1 MFEDRSRKGWR
12 RTFLP
17 VLGESTQLNQTG
29 LGVTSITRVPS
40 VVAHDEIDLFAMMQ
54 SIWKQKK
61 RIAATAL
68 LFGAI
73 AGVYAFW
80 ATPQY
85 EVSTVLRPAALNDL
99 DALNRT
105 EVYSLPPGKALVRVG
120 AALDSYDARLGYF
133 RANPKLF
140 EAFGQPGQ
148 TPEQV
153 FAEFNRDS
161 LKLVQPDP
169 KKADLLS
176 AYIGLEMRYPKGV
189 DGDEILNGFVQYA
202 IENERKQIS
211 DDLKVIVSN
220 RLAEVDAKLAA
231 ARAAYDAD
239 KEGQIAAL
247 LEADNL
253 KRAELQ
259 DELKALRV
267 QLKLRRE
274 DRIAQ
279 LDEAITIARSL
290 GLKKPSTPSSMASE
304 GESGSN
310 IIRTE
315 VNNQQIPLYFMGTDA
330 LEAERKALRLR
341 TSDDF
346 ADPRVAQI
354 RKELLLLSTN
364 RKVQVLNQRENEE
377 VFLSGIEPL
386 RAERVRLKNINTDMQ
401 GLSLVNV
408 DRLALEP
415 LNTIRP
421 KKMLITLLGIVL
433 GGVLG
438 GGIALLHHKVIMRRK
453 QVSTISSVPPSQ
465 IVEADTRVP
474 VRVR

>member
-1 MFEDRSRKGWR
+1 M
-12 RTFLP
+12 
-17 VLGESTQLNQTG
+17 
-29 LGVTSITRVPS
+29 TSITRVPS
-40 VVAHDEIDLFAMMQ
+40 VVANDEIDLFAMMQ

-61 RIAATAL
+61 LIAATAL
-68 LFGAI
+68 FVGAI
-73 AGVYAFW
+73 AGAYAFL
-80 ATPQY
+80 ATPEY
-85 EVSTVLRPAALNDL
+85 EVSTLLRPAALNDL

-120 AALDSYDARLGYF
+120 AALDSYDTRLSYF

-140 EAFGQPGQ
+140 EAFGKAGQ
-148 TPEQV
+148 SPEQM
-153 FAEFNRDS
+153 FEEFNRDS

-189 DGDEILNGFVQYA
+189 EGDEILNGFVQYA
-202 IENERKQIS
+202 IENERKQIA
-211 DDLKVIVSN
+211 DDLKVIISN
-220 RLAEVDAKLAA
+220 RLSEVDTKLDA
-231 ARAAYDAD
+231 ARAAYDAE
-239 KEGQIAAL
+239 KEGKIATL

-253 KRAELQ
+253 KRAQLQ

-267 QLKLRRE
+267 QLKVRRE

-279 LDEAITIARSL
+279 LDEAISIARSL

-330 LEAERKALRLR
+330 LEAERKALRQR

-354 RKELLLLSTN
+354 RKELLLLNTN
-364 RKVQVLNQRENEE
+364 REVEVLNQRENEE
-377 VFLSGIEPL
+377 VFLSDIAPL
-386 RAERVRLKNINTDMQ
+386 RAERVRLSSISTDMR

-408 DRLALEP
+408 DRLAVEP
-415 LNTIRP
+415 ADPVKP
-421 KKMLITLLGIVL
+421 KKVLIIALGVVVGCLLGVL
-433 GGVLG
+433 MAVFRHLLVVRRMHLLRSSPA
-438 GGIALLHHKVIMRRK
+438 AL
-453 QVSTISSVPPSQ
+453 SQ
-465 IVEADTRVP
+465 MTGAAIQPDSPLR
-474 VRVR
+474 

>member
-1 MFEDRSRKGWR
+1 MDVFCLSWASQFNSIRQA
-12 RTFLP
+12 F
-17 VLGESTQLNQTG
+17 
-29 LGVTSITRVPS
+29 GVTSITRVPS
-40 VVAHDEIDLFAMMQ
+40 VVAHDEIDLFAMIQ

-61 RIAATAL
+61 LIAATAL
-68 LFGAI
+68 FVGAI
-73 AGVYAFW
+73 AGAYAFL
-80 ATPQY
+80 ATPEY
-85 EVSTVLRPAALNDL
+85 EVSTLLRPAALNDL

-120 AALDSYDARLGYF
+120 AALDSYDTRLSYF

-140 EAFGQPGQ
+140 EAFGKAGQ
-148 TPEQV
+148 SPEQV
-153 FAEFNRDS
+153 FEEFNRDS

-189 DGDEILNGFVQYA
+189 EGDEILNGFVQYA
-202 IENERKQIS
+202 IENERKQIA
-211 DDLKVIVSN
+211 DDLKVIISN
-220 RLAEVDAKLAA
+220 RLSEVDTKLDA
-231 ARAAYDAD
+231 ARAAYDAE
-239 KEGQIAAL
+239 KEGKIAAL

-253 KRAELQ
+253 KRAQLQ

-267 QLKLRRE
+267 QLKVRRE

-279 LDEAITIARSL
+279 LDEAISIARSL

-330 LEAERKALRLR
+330 LEAERKALRQR

-354 RKELLLLSTN
+354 RKELLLLNTN
-364 RKVQVLNQRENEE
+364 RQVEVLNQRENEE
-377 VFLSGIEPL
+377 VFLSDIAPL
-386 RAERVRLKNINTDMQ
+386 RAERVRLSSISTDMR

-415 LNTIRP
+415 ANPASPQKALVVG
-421 KKMLITLLGIVL
+421 LGLML

-438 GGIALLHHKVIMRRK
+438 IILALLRHFLLAHRVHMSAINPAPLSKI
-453 QVSTISSVPPSQ
+453 I
-465 IVEADTRVP
+465 EADASVKARE
-474 VRVR
+474 R

>member
-1 MFEDRSRKGWR
+1 M
-12 RTFLP
+12 
-17 VLGESTQLNQTG
+17 
-29 LGVTSITRVPS
+29 TSITRVPS

-61 RIAATAL
+61 LIAATAL
-68 LFGAI
+68 FVGAI
-73 AGVYAFW
+73 AGAYAFL
-80 ATPQY
+80 ATPEY
-85 EVSTVLRPAALNDL
+85 EVSTLLRPAALNDL

-120 AALDSYDARLGYF
+120 AALDSYDTRLSYF

-140 EAFGQPGQ
+140 EAFGKAGQ
-148 TPEQV
+148 SPEQV
-153 FAEFNRDS
+153 FEEFNRDS

-176 AYIGLEMRYPKGV
+176 AYIGLQMRYPKGV
-189 DGDEILNGFVQYA
+189 EGDEILNGFVQYA
-202 IENERKQIS
+202 IENERKQIA
-211 DDLKVIVSN
+211 DDLKVIISN
-220 RLAEVDAKLAA
+220 RLSEVDTKLDA
-231 ARAAYDAD
+231 ARAAYDAE
-239 KEGQIAAL
+239 KEGKIAAL

-253 KRAELQ
+253 KRAQLQ

-267 QLKLRRE
+267 QLKVRRE

-279 LDEAITIARSL
+279 LDEAISIARSL

-330 LEAERKALRLR
+330 LEAERKALRQR

-346 ADPRVAQI
+346 VDPRVAQI
-354 RKELLLLSTN
+354 RKELLLLNTN
-364 RKVQVLNQRENEE
+364 RQVEVLNQRENEE

-386 RAERVRLKNINTDMQ
+386 RAERLRLANINIDMQ
-401 GLSLVNV
+401 QLNLVSV
-408 DRLALEP
+408 DRFAIEP
-415 LNTIRP
+415 TNPIKP
-421 KKMLITLLGIVL
+421 KKVLLIGSGLLLGCVLGVVLAIFRRLIVL
-433 GGVLG
+433 RSLHVL
-438 GGIALLHHKVIMRRK
+438 K
-453 QVSTISSVPPSQ
+453 SSS
-465 IVEADTRVP
+465 ETFC
-474 VRVR
+474 

>member
-1 MFEDRSRKGWR
+1 MDVFCLSWASQFNSIRQA
-12 RTFLP
+12 F
-17 VLGESTQLNQTG
+17 
-29 LGVTSITRVPS
+29 GVTSITRVPS

-61 RIAATAL
+61 LIAATAL
-68 LFGAI
+68 FVGAI
-73 AGVYAFW
+73 AAAYAFL
-80 ATPQY
+80 ATPVY
-85 EVSTVLRPAALNDL
+85 EVSTLLRPAALNDL

-120 AALDSYDARLGYF
+120 AALDSYDTRLSYF

-140 EAFGQPGQ
+140 EAFGKAGQ
-148 TPEQV
+148 SPEQV
-153 FAEFNRDS
+153 FEEFNRDS

-176 AYIGLEMRYPKGV
+176 AYIGLQMRYPKGV
-189 DGDEILNGFVQYA
+189 EGDEILNGFVQYA
-202 IENERKQIS
+202 IENERKQIA
-211 DDLKVIVSN
+211 DDLKVIISN
-220 RLAEVDAKLAA
+220 RLSEVDTKLDA
-231 ARAAYDAD
+231 ARAAYDAE
-239 KEGQIAAL
+239 KEGKIAAL

-253 KRAELQ
+253 KRAQLQ

-267 QLKLRRE
+267 QLKVRRE

-279 LDEAITIARSL
+279 LDEAISIARSL

-330 LEAERKALRLR
+330 LEAERKALRQR

-354 RKELLLLSTN
+354 RKELLLLNTN
-364 RKVQVLNQRENEE
+364 RQVEVLNQRENEE
-377 VFLSGIEPL
+377 VFLSDIAPL
-386 RAERVRLKNINTDMQ
+386 RAERVRLSSISTDMR

-408 DRLALEP
+408 DRLAVEP
-415 LNTIRP
+415 ADPVKP
-421 KKMLITLLGIVL
+421 KKVLIIALGVVVGCLLGVL
-433 GGVLG
+433 MAVFRHLLVVRRMHLLRSSPA
-438 GGIALLHHKVIMRRK
+438 AL
-453 QVSTISSVPPSQ
+453 SQ
-465 IVEADTRVP
+465 MTGAAIQPDSPLR
-474 VRVR
+474 

>member
-1 MFEDRSRKGWR
+1 MD
-12 RTFLP
+12 
-17 VLGESTQLNQTG
+17 VLCLSWASQFNSIRQAF
-29 LGVTSITRVPS
+29 GVNSITRVPS

-61 RIAATAL
+61 LIAATAL
-68 LFGAI
+68 VMGAI
-73 AGVYAFW
+73 AGAYAFL
-80 ATPQY
+80 ATPEY
-85 EVSTVLRPAALNDL
+85 EVSTLLRPAALNDL

-120 AALDSYDARLGYF
+120 ASLDSYDTRLSYF

-140 EAFGQPGQ
+140 DAFGRPGQ
-148 TPEQV
+148 SPEQV
-153 FAEFNRDS
+153 FDEFNRDS
-161 LKLVQPDP
+161 LKLVQPAP
-169 KKADLLS
+169 QKADLLS

-189 DGDEILNGFVQYA
+189 EGDEILNGFVQYA
-202 IENERKQIS
+202 IENERKQIA
-211 DDLKVIVSN
+211 DDLKVIISN
-220 RLAEVDAKLAA
+220 RLSEVDTKLNA
-231 ARAAYDAD
+231 ARAAYDAA
-239 KEGQIAAL
+239 KEGKIAAL

-253 KRAELQ
+253 KRAQLQ

-267 QLKLRRE
+267 QLKVRRE

-279 LDEAITIARSL
+279 LDEAISIARSL

-304 GESGSN
+304 GELGSN

-330 LEAERKALRLR
+330 LEAERKALRQR

-354 RKELLLLSTN
+354 RKELLLLNTN
-364 RKVQVLNQRENEE
+364 REVEVLNQRKNEE
-377 VFLSGIEPL
+377 VFLSDIAPL
-386 RAERVRLKNINTDMQ
+386 KAERVRLSSISTDMR

-415 LNTIRP
+415 ANPASP
-421 KKMLITLLGIVL
+421 KKTLVVGLGLMLGGILGIIL
-433 GGVLG
+433 
-438 GGIALLHHKVIMRRK
+438 ALLRHFLLAHRVNMPAINTAPLSKI
-453 QVSTISSVPPSQ
+453 I
-465 IVEADTRVP
+465 EADVSVKARE
-474 VRVR
+474 R

>member
-1 MFEDRSRKGWR
+1 MDVFCLSWASQFNSIRQA
-12 RTFLP
+12 F
-17 VLGESTQLNQTG
+17 
-29 LGVTSITRVPS
+29 GVTSITRVPS
-40 VVAHDEIDLFAMMQ
+40 VVAHDEIDLFAMMH

-61 RIAATAL
+61 LIAATAL
-68 LFGAI
+68 FVGAI
-73 AGVYAFW
+73 AGAYAFL
-80 ATPQY
+80 ATPVY
-85 EVSTVLRPAALNDL
+85 EVSTLLRPAALNDL

-120 AALDSYDARLGYF
+120 AALDSYDTRLSYF

-140 EAFGQPGQ
+140 EAFGKAGQ
-148 TPEQV
+148 SPEQV
-153 FAEFNRDS
+153 FEEFNRDS

-189 DGDEILNGFVQYA
+189 EGDEILNGFVQYA
-202 IENERKQIS
+202 IENERKQIA
-211 DDLKVIVSN
+211 DDLKVIINN
-220 RLAEVDAKLAA
+220 RLSEVDTKLDA
-231 ARAAYDAD
+231 ARAAYDAE
-239 KEGQIAAL
+239 KEGKIAAL

-253 KRAELQ
+253 KRAQLQ

-267 QLKLRRE
+267 QLKVRRE

-279 LDEAITIARSL
+279 LDEAISIARSL

-330 LEAERKALRLR
+330 LEAERKALRQR

-346 ADPRVAQI
+346 VDPRVAQI
-354 RKELLLLSTN
+354 RKELLLLNTN
-364 RKVQVLNQRENEE
+364 RQVEVLKQRENEE

-386 RAERVRLKNINTDMQ
+386 RAERVRLANINTDMRQ
-401 GLSLVNV
+401 LSLVNV
-408 DRLALEP
+408 DRLALQTISP
-415 LNTIRP
+415 IRP
-421 KKMLITLLGIVL
+421 RKMLIVGLGL
-433 GGVLG
+433 LG
-438 GGIALLHHKVIMRRK
+438 GGMLGMFFFGIRHFLMLRRMQML
-453 QVSTISSVPPSQ
+453 QVNSSLKCQV
-465 IVEADTRVP
+465 VEGGVNSINTRGE
-474 VRVR
+474 

>member
-1 MFEDRSRKGWR
+1 M
-12 RTFLP
+12 
-17 VLGESTQLNQTG
+17 
-29 LGVTSITRVPS
+29 TSITRVPS

-61 RIAATAL
+61 LIAATAL
-68 LFGAI
+68 FVGAI
-73 AGVYAFW
+73 AGAYAFL
-80 ATPQY
+80 ATPEY
-85 EVSTVLRPAALNDL
+85 EVSTLLRPAALNDL

-120 AALDSYDARLGYF
+120 AALDSYDTRLSYF

-140 EAFGQPGQ
+140 EAFGKAGQ
-148 TPEQV
+148 SPEQV
-153 FAEFNRDS
+153 FDEFNRDS

-176 AYIGLEMRYPKGV
+176 AYIGLQMRYPKGV
-189 DGDEILNGFVQYA
+189 EGDEILNGFVQYA
-202 IENERKQIS
+202 IENERKQIA
-211 DDLKVIVSN
+211 DDLKVIISN
-220 RLAEVDAKLAA
+220 RLSEVDTKLDA
-231 ARAAYDAD
+231 ARAAYDAE
-239 KEGQIAAL
+239 KEGKIAAL

-253 KRAELQ
+253 KRAQLQ

-267 QLKLRRE
+267 QLKVRRE

-279 LDEAITIARSL
+279 LDEAISIARSL

-330 LEAERKALRLR
+330 LEAERKALRQR

-354 RKELLLLSTN
+354 RKELLLLNTN
-364 RKVQVLNQRENEE
+364 REVEVLNQRENEE
-377 VFLSGIEPL
+377 VFLSDIAPL
-386 RAERVRLKNINTDMQ
+386 RAERVRLSSISTDMR

-408 DRLALEP
+408 DRLAVEP
-415 LNTIRP
+415 ADPVKP
-421 KKMLITLLGIVL
+421 KKVLIIVL
-433 GGVLG
+433 GVVVGCLLGVLMAVFRHLLVVRRMHLLRSSPA
-438 GGIALLHHKVIMRRK
+438 AL
-453 QVSTISSVPPSQ
+453 SQ
-465 IVEADTRVP
+465 MTGAAIQPDSPLR
-474 VRVR
+474 

>member
-1 MFEDRSRKGWR
+1 MTMDVFCLSWASQ
-12 RTFLP
+12 FN
-17 VLGESTQLNQTG
+17 STRQAF
-29 LGVTSITRVPS
+29 GVNSITRVPS

-61 RIAATAL
+61 LIAATS
-68 LFGAI
+68 LFVGAI
-73 AGVYAFW
+73 ASAYAFL
-80 ATPQY
+80 ATPVY
-85 EVSTVLRPAALNDL
+85 EVSTLLRPAALNDL

-120 AALDSYDARLGYF
+120 AALDSYDTRLSYF

-140 EAFGQPGQ
+140 EAFGKAGQ
-148 TPEQV
+148 SPEQV
-153 FAEFNRDS
+153 FEEFNRDS

-169 KKADLLS
+169 RKADLLS
-176 AYIGLEMRYPKGV
+176 AYIGLQMRYPKGV
-189 DGDEILNGFVQYA
+189 EGDEILNGFVQYA
-202 IENERKQIS
+202 IENERKKIA
-211 DDLKVIVSN
+211 DDLKVIINN
-220 RLAEVDAKLAA
+220 RLSEVDTKLSA
-231 ARAAYDAD
+231 ARAAYDAE
-239 KEGQIAAL
+239 KEGKIAAL

-253 KRAELQ
+253 KRAQLN

-267 QLKLRRE
+267 QLKVRRE

-279 LDEAITIARSL
+279 LDEAISIARSL

-330 LEAERKALRLR
+330 LEAERKALRQR

-346 ADPRVAQI
+346 VDPRVAEI
-354 RKELLLLSTN
+354 RKDLMLLSTN
-364 RKVQVLNQRENEE
+364 RKVQVLGLRENEE
-377 VFLSGIEPL
+377 VFLGGVEPL
-386 RAERVRLKNINTDMQ
+386 RAERMRLASINTDIRD
-401 GLSLVNV
+401 LSLVSV

-415 LNTIRP
+415 FSP
-421 KKMLITLLGIVL
+421 VKPQKVLIVGSALII

-438 GGIALLHHKVIMRRK
+438 IFFAIIRHALIRYR
-453 QVSTISSVPPSQ
+453 
-465 IVEADTRVP
+465 AA
-474 VRVR
+474 